1 MILEMISKI
10 KGNKGDRNDYG
21 HKFKN
26 IGFSLDYLP
35 KNIKEKYL
43 IYFKKENCTFYGFD
57 CIALLLCNG
66 EINDFDAQTTKNKY
80 RFLEQIIYSMQ

>member
-43 IYFKKENCTFYGFD
+43 IYFK
-57 CIALLLCNG
+57 
-66 EINDFDAQTTKNKY
+66 
-80 RFLEQIIYSMQ
+80 